1 MKKLNK
7 KLISKS
13 FVFFMLFI
21 LVLVS
26 GANNT
31 TNGIENE
38 KIAYITF
45 DDGPSK
51 YTKQIVDIL
60 DEMAI
65 TKVQTYAIVDITQ
78 PELDL
83 LTNEGLN

>member
-38 KIAYITF
+38 KIA
-45 DDGPSK
+45 
-51 YTKQIVDIL
+51 
-60 DEMAI
+60 
-65 TKVQTYAIVDITQ
+65 
-78 PELDL
+78 
-83 LTNEGLN
+83 

>member
-38 KIAYITF
+38 KIAYITL
-45 DDGPSK
+45 DYVTYK
-51 YTKQIVDIL
+51 YTNNIVYIL
-60 DEMAI
+60 DENNV
-65 TKVQTYAIVDITQ
+65 K
-78 PELDL
+78 
-83 LTNEGLN
+83 